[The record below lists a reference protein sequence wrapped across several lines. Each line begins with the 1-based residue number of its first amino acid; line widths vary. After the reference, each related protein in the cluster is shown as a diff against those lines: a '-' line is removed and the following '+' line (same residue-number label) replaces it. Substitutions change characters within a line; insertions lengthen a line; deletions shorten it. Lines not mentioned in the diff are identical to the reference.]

1 MAGQEGAGSLS
12 AASWKNRD
20 RFLPPS
26 TYRAFTAI
34 AAERRRQD
42 TKHADAPERDM
53 SRPLEE
59 RLLIWHA
66 VLSEEVGELARTV
79 LRDDEPERQTPE
91 ARMKE
96 ALHCAA
102 VAVAIMEVLEEEA
115 GESVPTP

>member
-1 MAGQEGAGSLS
+1 VDFPSFH
-12 AASWKNRD
+12 WKNRK

-26 TYRAFTAI
+26 MYRAFGKI
-34 AAERRRQD
+34 AAERSRQD
-42 TKHADAPERDM
+42 VKHATAPERDM
-53 SRPLEE
+53 TRPLEE

-102 VAVAIMEVLEEEA
+102 VAVAIMEVLEEES
-115 GESVPTP
+115 GEPVSAP

>member
-1 MAGQEGAGSLS
+1 MDVPKS
-12 AASWKNRD
+12 SWRNRE

-26 TYRAFTAI
+26 LCRAFTKVAG
-34 AAERRRQD
+34 ERARQD
-42 TKHADAPERDM
+42 TKHANAPERDL

-102 VAVAIMEVLEEEA
+102 VAVAIIEVLEEES
-115 GESVPTP
+115 GVPVATP

>member
-1 MAGQEGAGSLS
+1 M
-12 AASWKNRD
+12 
-20 RFLPPS
+20 
-26 TYRAFTAI
+26 YRSFVKI
-34 AAERRRQD
+34 AAERDRQD
-42 TKHADAPERDM
+42 VIHASAPERDLT
-53 SRPLEE
+53 RPLEE

-79 LRDDEPERQTPE
+79 LRDDEPERQTPQ

-115 GESVPTP
+115 GESLLTP

>member
-1 MAGQEGAGSLS
+1 VNIPVGS
-12 AASWKNRD
+12 WRD
-20 RFLPPS
+20 RKRFLPPS
-26 TYRAFTAI
+26 THRAFTAI
-34 AAERRRQD
+34 ADERRRQD
-42 TKHADAPERDM
+42 EIHASAPERDKTR
-53 SRPLEE
+53 SLEE

-102 VAVAIMEVLEEEA
+102 VAVAIMEILEEEA
-115 GESVPTP
+115 DESLHTP